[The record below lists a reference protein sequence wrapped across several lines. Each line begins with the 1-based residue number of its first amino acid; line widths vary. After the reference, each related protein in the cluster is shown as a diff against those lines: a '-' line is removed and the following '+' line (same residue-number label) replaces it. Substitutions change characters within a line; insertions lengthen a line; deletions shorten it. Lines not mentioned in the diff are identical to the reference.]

1 MSKRA
6 FTSTSQVIE
15 ALGGN
20 AAIAALTGRWPGAVS
35 NWRSL
40 DHFPANTYVIM
51 RDALLALGHEAPP
64 IGCGTWR
71 RERIASRVAPKPSRH
86 RGGVIMPARAGQPDL
101 FTRRVRKAAAGA

>member
-6 FTSTSQVIE
+6 LTSTNQVLE

-20 AAIAALTGRWPGAVS
+20 AAVAALTGRWPGAVS

-40 DHFPANTYVIM
+40 EHFPANTYVIM

-64 IGCGTWR
+64 DWLWDMAPRAHRKPR
-71 RERIASRVAPKPSRH
+71 RAKAVARKPVS
-86 RGGVIMPARAGQPDL
+86 IE
-101 FTRRVRKAAAGA
+101 AA

>member
-6 FTSTSQVIE
+6 FTSTNQVLE

-20 AAIAALTGRWPGAVS
+20 AAVAALTGRWPGAVS

-40 DHFPANTYVIM
+40 EHFPANTYVIM

-64 IGCGTWR
+64 DWLWDMAPRAHRKPR
-71 RERIASRVAPKPSRH
+71 RAKAVARKPVS
-86 RGGVIMPARAGQPDL
+86 IE
-101 FTRRVRKAAAGA
+101 AA

>member
-6 FTSTSQVIE
+6 FTSTTQVIE

-20 AAIAALTGRWPGAVS
+20 AAVAALTGRWPGAVS

-40 DHFPANTYVIM
+40 EHFPANTYVIM

-64 IGCGTWR
+64 DWLWDMAPRAHRKPR
-71 RERIASRVAPKPSRH
+71 RAKAVARKPVS
-86 RGGVIMPARAGQPDL
+86 IE
-101 FTRRVRKAAAGA
+101 AA

>member
-6 FTSTSQVIE
+6 FTSTNQVIE

-20 AAIAALTGRWPGAVS
+20 AAVAALTGRWPGAVS

-40 DHFPANTYVIM
+40 EHFPANTYVIM

-64 IGCGTWR
+64 DWLWDMAPRAHRKPR
-71 RERIASRVAPKPSRH
+71 RAKAVARKPVS
-86 RGGVIMPARAGQPDL
+86 VE
-101 FTRRVRKAAAGA
+101 AA

>member
-6 FTSTSQVIE
+6 FTSTNQVLE

-20 AAIAALTGRWPGAVS
+20 AAVAALTGRCPGAVS

-40 DHFPANTYVIM
+40 EHFPANTYVIM

-64 IGCGTWR
+64 DWLWDMAPRAHRKPR
-71 RERIASRVAPKPSRH
+71 RAKAVARKPVS
-86 RGGVIMPARAGQPDL
+86 IE
-101 FTRRVRKAAAGA
+101 AA

>member
-6 FTSTSQVIE
+6 FTSTNQIIE

-20 AAIAALTGRWPGAVS
+20 AAVAALTGRWPGAVS

-40 DHFPANTYVIM
+40 EHFPANTYVIM

-64 IGCGTWR
+64 DWLWDMAPRAHRKPR
-71 RERIASRVAPKPSRH
+71 RAKAVARKPVS
-86 RGGVIMPARAGQPDL
+86 IE
-101 FTRRVRKAAAGA
+101 AA

>member
-6 FTSTSQVIE
+6 FTSTNQVIE

-20 AAIAALTGRWPGAVS
+20 AAVAALTGRWPGAVS

-40 DHFPANTYVIM
+40 EHFPANTYVIM

-64 IGCGTWR
+64 DWLWDMAPRAHRKPR
-71 RERIASRVAPKPSRH
+71 RAKSVARKPVS
-86 RGGVIMPARAGQPDL
+86 IE
-101 FTRRVRKAAAGA
+101 AA

>member
-6 FTSTSQVIE
+6 FTSTNQIIE

-20 AAIAALTGRWPGAVS
+20 AAVAALTGRWPGAVS

-51 RDALLALGHEAPP
+51 GKALEKLELEAPDWLWDMEP
-64 IGCGTWR
+64 RPHRKPR
-71 RERIASRVAPKPSRH
+71 RAKSVATLEA
-86 RGGVIMPARAGQPDL
+86 V
-101 FTRRVRKAAAGA
+101 

>member
-6 FTSTSQVIE
+6 FTSTNQVIE

-20 AAIAALTGRWPGAVS
+20 AAVAALTGRWPGAVS

-40 DHFPANTYVIM
+40 EHFPANTYVIM

-64 IGCGTWR
+64 DWLWDMAPRAHRKPR
-71 RERIASRVAPKPSRH
+71 RAKAVARKPVS
-86 RGGVIMPARAGQPDL
+86 IE
-101 FTRRVRKAAAGA
+101 AA

>member
-6 FTSTSQVIE
+6 FTSTNQVLE

-20 AAIAALTGRWPGAVS
+20 AAVAALTGRWPGAVS

-40 DHFPANTYVIM
+40 EHFPANTYVIM

-64 IGCGTWR
+64 DWLWDM
-71 RERIASRVAPKPSRH
+71 APRAHRKP
-86 RGGVIMPARAGQPDL
+86 
-101 FTRRVRKAAAGA
+101 RRVKAVARKPVSIEAA

>member
-6 FTSTSQVIE
+6 FTSTNQVIE

-20 AAIAALTGRWPGAVS
+20 AAVAALTGRWPGAVS

-51 RDALLALGHEAPP
+51 RDALEALGHEAPP
-64 IGCGTWR
+64 DWLWDMAPRAHRKPR
-71 RERIASRVAPKPSRH
+71 RAKAVARKPVS
-86 RGGVIMPARAGQPDL
+86 IE
-101 FTRRVRKAAAGA
+101 AA

>member
-6 FTSTSQVIE
+6 FTSTNQVLE

-20 AAIAALTGRWPGAVS
+20 AAVAALTGRWPGAVS

-40 DHFPANTYVIM
+40 EHFPANTYVIM

-64 IGCGTWR
+64 DWLWDMAPRAHRNPR
-71 RERIASRVAPKPSRH
+71 RAKAVARKPVS
-86 RGGVIMPARAGQPDL
+86 IE
-101 FTRRVRKAAAGA
+101 AA

>member
-6 FTSTSQVIE
+6 FTSTNQVLE

-20 AAIAALTGRWPGAVS
+20 AAVAALTGRWPGAVS

-40 DHFPANTYVIM
+40 EHFPANTYVIM

-64 IGCGTWR
+64 DWLWDMAPRAHRKPR
-71 RERIASRVAPKPSRH
+71 R
-86 RGGVIMPARAGQPDL
+86 ARA
-101 FTRRVRKAAAGA
+101 VARKPVSIEAA